1 MSTNL
6 AVAENPPVAEHPA
19 AARRS
24 APASRTT
31 IARQLTIGR
40 QMIWADLLRL
50 RKKRGFMA
58 LVLTVVLAPLVIATG
73 YNVIQHASNPA
84 LHGPAGGLHNFSR
97 MLELLG
103 VFMGPVAAVLIGAE
117 AGAGDLAAGVFRDN
131 VLTGR
136 SRLAL
141 FLARIPAALIVTLTV
156 TALGLAVGL
165 AATFGF
171 AGGLPTPS
179 SSLILESA
187 AWLALANG
195 AVCVIAIGVA
205 TLTGSRPGTITAL
218 IAWELVLSPLLVQ
231 SASLGSLRH
240 GLLDGVLLFLKPGPQ
255 TGPVIT
261 MSVGVAIVVTV
272 LWLVIIPSLG
282 AWRTRTRDA

>member
-6 AVAENPPVAEHPA
+6 TAAEVSEDIVVPGRPTPA
-19 AARRS
+19 GDTLARQF
-24 APASRTT
+24 T
-31 IARQLTIGR
+31 IAR

-50 RKKRGFMA
+50 RKKRGIMA
-58 LVLTVVLAPLVIATG
+58 LVLVVVLAPIVIWTG
-73 YNVIQHASNPA
+73 YNVIEHATDPA
-84 LHGPAGGLHNFSR
+84 AYGPAGGLQHFAKLLD
-97 MLELLG
+97 MLG

-136 SRLAL
+136 SRMAL
-141 FLARIPAALIVTLTV
+141 FVARIPAALAVSLIV
-156 TALGLAVGL
+156 TALGLAIGV
-165 AATFGF
+165 AITFGF

-179 SSLILESA
+179 ASLILESA

-195 AVCVIAIGVA
+195 AVCVIAVGLA
-205 TLTGSRPGTITAL
+205 TLTGSRAGTITAL
-218 IAWELVLSPLLVQ
+218 IAWELVLSPQLVQ
-231 SASLGSLRH
+231 SQSLGSARS

-261 MSVGVAIVVTV
+261 MSVAVAVAVTA
-272 LWLVIIPSLG
+272 LWLVVLPSLG